1 MVPGLKPRRCQIPLP
16 AQNRCTA
23 DLKCCNGRHSKST
36 AKPQTLLQRAP
47 HKSSNRPH
55 TPQQTVAQ
63 TCRESR
69 CSWCRSNRI
78 DFQTCC
84 CVQNRPQECIN
95 TNNTQG
101 CSPQACTLSAKRV
114 AMLPGS
120 LPPAYQQATP
130 LGEPGAA
137 HLRLMPQPRRSA
149 DFHTTCSNIWFR
161 ARHSSGM
168 GSALDDKS
176 RATARRCLRMCGL

>member
-23 DLKCCNGRHSKST
+23 DLKCCNERHSKST

-84 CVQNRPQECIN
+84 CVQNRPQECSN
-95 TNNTQG
+95 TNNTQLQHSG
-101 CSPQACTLSAKRV
+101 
-114 AMLPGS
+114 LP
-120 LPPAYQQATP
+120 
-130 LGEPGAA
+130 E
-137 HLRLMPQPRRSA
+137 
-149 DFHTTCSNIWFR
+149 CSNTNNTRLQHSGLHIVCEALWHV
-161 ARHSSGM
+161 ARVPATCIPAGH
-168 GSALDDKS
+168 ALGGAGGGTHEVD
-176 RATARRCLRMCGL
+176 ATAQTLG